1 MITTFLFK
9 ADQVS
14 KGGKELISA
23 WSDDPQAT
31 IWVDL
36 TDASEFDD
44 PVLQKNNLGL
54 HPMAVQDARRDRHPA
69 KIEAFDDFT
78 FLLLKGLSSDSFNID
93 FKTIQLSLFVGKRF
107 MLTYHS
113 SESISIER
121 LKTLLMEEP
130 VSSLASGSKLAMRLC
145 RLMSMRY
152 INILLELEPRLEEL
166 EALML
171 DDDANDTVLSE
182 LIRYKSDLK
191 RLHRYADYHEQMF
204 QQMKDKNFPGLD
216 QDKGKHEIIDVWE
229 KLERTKSLSR
239 LFYETATDLIE
250 GYISVASHRLNQI
263 MKVLTVVMAIF
274 VPLSFLAGIYG
285 MNFENIPE
293 LHHPSG
299 YFILL
304 TVMGSMV
311 GFLLMLFRKK
321 KWL

>member
-1 MITTFLFK
+1 MITTFLLK
-9 ADQVS
+9 SSQVS
-14 KGGKELISA
+14 KGGIEQISA
-23 WSDDPQAT
+23 WKDDPLST
-31 IWVDL
+31 LWVDL
-36 TDASEFDD
+36 TDAAEFDD
-44 PVLQKNNLGL
+44 PELHKNNLGL

-69 KIEAFDDFT
+69 KIEAFDEFT
-78 FLLLKGLSSDSFNID
+78 FLLLKGLSADSFNID

-107 MLTYHS
+107 MLTFHC

-121 LKTLLMEEP
+121 LKTMLLEEP
-130 VSSLASGSKLAMRLC
+130 VTTQASGTTLAMRLC

-171 DDDANDTVLSE
+171 NDDANDTMLSE

-204 QQMKDKNFPGLD
+204 QQMKDKTFPGLD
-216 QDKGKHEIIDVWE
+216 QVKGKHEIIDVWE

-239 LFYETATDLIE
+239 LFYETASDLIE

-304 TVMGSMV
+304 TVMGSIV

-321 KWL
+321 RWL

>member
-1 MITTFLFK
+1 MITTFLLK
-9 ADQVS
+9 SSQVTR
-14 KGGKELISA
+14 GGTELISA
-23 WSDDPQAT
+23 WKDDPQAT

-36 TDASEFDD
+36 TDSAEFDD
-44 PVLQKNNLGL
+44 PALHNNHLGL

-69 KIEAFDDFT
+69 KIEAFDEFT
-78 FLLLKGLSSDSFNID
+78 FLLLKGLSADSFTID

-107 MLTYHS
+107 LLTYHC
-113 SESISIER
+113 SESVSIER
-121 LKTLLMEEP
+121 LKTMLMEES
-130 VSSLASGSKLAMRLC
+130 VATITNGSALAMRLC
-145 RLMSMRY
+145 RLMSVRY

-166 EALML
+166 EAMML
-171 DDDANDTVLSE
+171 DAEANDSMLSE

-204 QQMKDKNFPGLD
+204 QQMKDKSFPGLE
-216 QDKGKHEIIDVWE
+216 DKGKHEIIDVWE

-239 LFYETATDLIE
+239 LFYETASDLIE

-304 TVMGSMV
+304 TVMGSIV